1 MASGVIV
8 DLVTVGYQME
18 QQTRPIFTSANG
30 LSALAHELAHQWFGD
45 HVAIQRMRDVWL
57 SEGFATFA
65 NWLWV
70 ENTGGTTAQAAFNN
84 QWARAANTTFWNN
97 TVHDPGVTNQYQ
109 SATVYQR
116 GAMTLQALRN
126 KIGDEAFFNTLKAYV
141 STFGGGTAGHDDF
154 VAIAQRESGQDL
166 RDFFKVWLYTPGKPS
181 DVVLLLPRRR
191 RPGHRHRRRAG
202 DARADA
208 RRTGD
213 VRLVHARRR
222 AGLHGE
228 HDRHRDLERRRRHA
242 LDRRPERVSKG
253 HLVNGAFALP
263 SALQARATG
272 AFADVGTS
280 PTLLTWNGPVSN
292 QSVPLEF
299 KQSIGAADALRTGT
313 YSKLLTLTLSTT
325 TP

>member
-1 MASGVIV
+1 VASGVIV

-30 LSALAHELAHQWFGD
+30 LGALAHELAHQWFGD

-70 ENTGGTTAQAAFNN
+70 ENTGGTTAQQAFNN

-116 GAMTLQALRN
+116 GAMTLQALRK

-141 STFGGGTAGHDDF
+141 STFGGGTAGTQDF

-181 DVVLLLPRRR
+181 DVYCYCTTPSQGTVTGDVPATLALTLGGPATFGAFT
-191 RPGHRHRRRAG
+191 PGVARDYLAGTTANVISSAG
-202 DARADA
+202 DA
-208 RRTGD
+208 
-213 VRLVHARRR
+213 
-222 AGLHGE
+222 
-228 HDRHRDLERRRRHA
+228 A
-242 LDRRPERVSKG
+242 LSISDPSAVAKG
-253 HLVNGAFALP
+253 HLVNGSFALP

-272 AFADVGTS
+272 AFADVSGS
-280 PTLLTWNGPVSN
+280 PTLLTWNAPVSN

-299 KQSIGAADALRTGT
+299 KQSIGAGDALRSGS
-313 YSKLLTLTLSTT
+313 YSKQLTLTLSTT
-325 TP
+325 MP